1 MITVEVDSDYIPVH
15 NDATFPRGTA
25 NNGGGGDASLSLCQ
39 QEGEEDESSSSAP
52 PTMSLT
58 NVVLT
63 LLLGLL
69 SASPTL
75 LLLIFGANTPT
86 WSIFV
91 YIALILVTSTCAV
104 HTASKI
110 ESGIARWFI
119 GLILI
124 GITSTFKSGHL
135 LTFYYNN
142 VLMKG
147 VLYAI
152 TALWEC
158 SNAVLAIG
166 GKDLLERYNISL
178 CSRDIILLALA
189 PCQVKFFR
197 QEISAGYEYP
207 RSGGVNNWSL
217 GGKLGRRSIHITLCT
232 LGVAVMYLLLARIQP
247 IKAVVT
253 SFILFDI
260 EYSALM
266 ASMAVVVL
274 DIPAHL
280 YQIIHD
286 GLASTPIFSTASFSS
301 TTSPQ
306 VILPYGWIYSSTS
319 TREFWSRW
327 SRPAMQLIRR
337 LFYYPLG
344 GRNRWYISIPI
355 TFLLNA
361 NTHFDLSY
369 TLVGDRAEVYWM
381 ILFGTLAV
389 VAMLEVA
396 GDKVFA
402 NVILDGE
409 GNNNGNVSF
418 PRWYK
423 IVRAVLAHASLRFVL
438 YIMIYKIFHYRSG
451 ILSCI

>member
-1 MITVEVDSDYIPVH
+1 MTVEADSNYIPVH
-15 NDATFPRGTA
+15 TDATFTSGTA
-25 NNGGGGDASLSLCQ
+25 NGGGDASLCQ
-39 QEGEEDESSSSAP
+39 QGEDEP
-52 PTMSLT
+52 DVSLS
-58 NVVLT
+58 NIFLT

-75 LLLIFGANTPT
+75 LLLGFGANTFI

-91 YIALILVTSTCAV
+91 YIALILVTSICAV

-110 ESGIARWFI
+110 ESSIARWFI

-135 LTFYYNN
+135 LAFCNN
-142 VLMKG
+142 VFMKG
-147 VLYAI
+147 VLYAT

-189 PCQVKFFR
+189 PCQVNFLR
-197 QEISAGYEYP
+197 QETAPGYP
-207 RSGGVNNWSL
+207 IRSGGVVDWSL
-217 GGKLGRRSIHITLCT
+217 SGKLGTRSIHITSCT
-232 LGVAVMYLLLARIQP
+232 LGLAALYLLLVHIPPIQ
-247 IKAVVT
+247 AVVT

-266 ASMAVVVL
+266 ASMAVVFL

-286 GLASTPIFSTASFSS
+286 GLASTTLFTTASSSS
-301 TTSPQ
+301 TILQ

-361 NTHFDLSY
+361 NSHFDLSY
-369 TLVGDRAEVYWM
+369 TLVGDRAEGYWI

-396 GDKVFA
+396 GDKLFA

-409 GNNNGNVSF
+409 GNNNVSF

-423 IVRAVLAHASLRFVL
+423 IARAVLAHASLRCVL